1 MSFLRG
7 FWLFFVATGL
17 VCALMIPP
25 PEVARWFAIGLL
37 VLVALTP
44 AIGKRNQPS
53 NPRRTSRVRGAGS

>member
-7 FWLFFVATGL
+7 FWPFFIACGAI
-17 VCALMIPP
+17 CALMVIPP
-25 PEVARWFAIGLL
+25 DIARWIAIGLL

-53 NPRRTSRVRGAGS
+53 QRRRTSRVRGDGS